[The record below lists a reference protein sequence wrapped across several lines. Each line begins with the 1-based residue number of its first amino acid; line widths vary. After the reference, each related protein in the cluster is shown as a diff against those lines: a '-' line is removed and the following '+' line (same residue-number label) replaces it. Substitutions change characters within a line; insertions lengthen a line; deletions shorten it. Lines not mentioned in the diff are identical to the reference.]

1 MIVFFVLFLLK
12 FGFTQRS
19 DVIFG
24 IFISFYKFF
33 VFFEK
38 NLSFLIV
45 SDELGQHLSHE
56 LIMILQKILLLNL
69 FLGKF
74 TFNLLDFLSG
84 WTLEYTFH
92 MLIIG
97 RDGEFGEWDSSELFA
112 GVGLQ
117 GVSLVV
123 IDHSIKIFK
132 IDHRLQIP
140 KADFVIGLRH
150 NKTIIRMTNI
160 IKLFIDQKM
169 IREWSFYFDH
179 VLLQVYLHVFP

>member
-1 MIVFFVLFLLK
+1 MIVLFFLFLLK
-12 FGFTQRS
+12 FGLAQRS
-19 DVIFG
+19 DMIFG

-84 WTLEYTFH
+84 
-92 MLIIG
+92 
-97 RDGEFGEWDSSELFA
+97 
-112 GVGLQ
+112 
-117 GVSLVV
+117 
-123 IDHSIKIFK
+123 
-132 IDHRLQIP
+132 
-140 KADFVIGLRH
+140 
-150 NKTIIRMTNI
+150 
-160 IKLFIDQKM
+160 
-169 IREWSFYFDH
+169 
-179 VLLQVYLHVFP
+179 